1 MTKFTAKYD
10 KAQIMRNAHKFYRDG
25 RMGDFATC
33 LRKAWAR
40 AKAVKATIER
50 EVKEEAHTYGEFL
63 AMGYEVIHGEHA
75 VAKVIVDSV
84 RYVKQVTETLA
95 FFTWAQV
102 CPVGMQADKQ

>member
-1 MTKFTAKYD
+1 MKYTVNYD

-40 AKAVKATIER
+40 AKATKATIE
-50 EVKEEAHTYGEFL
+50 EVGEEAHTYGEFL

-84 RYVKQVTETLA
+84 RYVRQLTETIA
-95 FFTWAQV
+95 YFTWAQV
-102 CPVGMQADKQ
+102 CPVGMQADRA